1 VVRTSPDHGTAYNL
15 AGKNQAKE
23 ASMRA
28 AIFLACDIVKQRKEM
43 LSLQQTA
50 SH

>member
-1 VVRTSPDHGTAYNL
+1 L

-28 AIFLACDIVKQRKEM
+28 AIFLACDIVKHRKEM
-43 LSLQQTA
+43 LSLQHTVP
-50 SH
+50 H